1 MRKTS
6 RRWEPNDWLGCSSR
20 SACRFRRCLPVMP
33 RSCRSLFRHDV
44 ARLGRPA
51 GGLFWREVT
60 FGSILSGWHWSGP
73 AQAVPG
79 EIDAMGVVH
88 EAVEDGVGIGRVA
101 DHLVPFVDGDLAGE
115 EGRAAA
121 VAFFE
126 DFIEIAAGAGVERV
140 ESPIVENEQLGA

>member
-1 MRKTS
+1 MQ
-6 RRWEPNDWLGCSSR
+6 
-20 SACRFRRCLPVMP
+20 
-33 RSCRSLFRHDV
+33 RHGADSDDV
-44 ARLGRPA
+44 ARSFRDHVARCSDMMSPA
-51 GGLFWREVT
+51 SGVLLAVGFWREVT

-126 DFIEIAAGAGVERV
+126 DFIEIAAGGGGGGGG
-140 ESPIVENEQLGA
+140 GARPGRAEARGGGG